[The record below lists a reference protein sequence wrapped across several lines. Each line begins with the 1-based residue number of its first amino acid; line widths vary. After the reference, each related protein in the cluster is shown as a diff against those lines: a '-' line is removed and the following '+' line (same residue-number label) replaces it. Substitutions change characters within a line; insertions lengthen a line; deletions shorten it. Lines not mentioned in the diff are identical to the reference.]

1 MLLKTISIDYLQM
14 SSPLQKDVEDEQS
27 YSINH
32 VNQDMIGVEKLVT
45 NLPLKVNVKSL
56 IFILY

>member
-14 SSPLQKDVEDEQS
+14 SSHLQKDVEDEQS

>member
-14 SSPLQKDVEDEQS
+14 SSSLQKDVEDEQS

-32 VNQDMIGVEKLVT
+32 VKQDMIGVEKLVP

>member
-1 MLLKTISIDYLQM
+1 MLLKTISIDYLQI
-14 SSPLQKDVEDEQS
+14 SSSLQKDVEDEQS

-32 VNQDMIGVEKLVT
+32 VKQDMIAVEKLVP